1 MKIPQKMKISEILK
15 IWHFFA
21 RQNDSIKS
29 HGAIMLTLNQN
40 EQSEEV
46 FASQDAVTLDEAARA
61 MRAIRGFAGD
71 LGVRAALIL
80 ASQAYPDDALA
91 VAAKKLTA
99 DFNTLRARA
108 KAIGAKAEK
117 VRKAEFQRAAPW
129 IGPALNRSGAI
140 RHKIEFLRNRVE
152 EIGKRKSNPSGRERD
167 MKFRGASAAEI
178 DRVIG
183 CDADIDG
190 LLAQIAELK
199 AEQEKID
206 LFFKTEDPSVLPAGI
221 HPRMRIEPPSPALG
235 SDAKAMIENSPIG

>member
-1 MKIPQKMKISEILK
+1 
-15 IWHFFA
+15 
-21 RQNDSIKS
+21 
-29 HGAIMLTLNQN
+29 MLTLNQN
-40 EQSEEV
+40 EQSEAV
-46 FASQDAVTLDEAARA
+46 LASQDAIALEEAARA

-71 LGVRAALIL
+71 LGVRAALVL
-80 ASQAYPDDALA
+80 ASQAYPDDALG

-99 DFNTLRARA
+99 EFNALRARA

-117 VRKAEFQRAAPW
+117 IRKAEFQRAAPW
-129 IGPALNRSGAI
+129 IGPALNRMGGI
-140 RHKIEFLRNRVE
+140 RGQIEYLRKRVE
-152 EIGKRKSNPSGRERD
+152 SIKARKSNPSSRERD